1 MGKHLEKQEKVL
13 SVMAAVCLVLGAACG
28 GFIPGMRFSGYL
40 LTGLAGLFLLAA
52 WLERWARQSRK
63 GKLCKRI
70 FLYGIT
76 ALLVLF
82 SAVQALLYSK
92 GHQQNEGLPSDV
104 VLVLGAG
111 VNGEMPSLVLQS
123 RIDAA
128 AEYLRRWPEVP
139 AILSGGMG
147 PGEQISEAECMRRG
161 LVARGI
167 DAARLTLE
175 DQSATTAENM
185 AFSKAKLPELGLDP
199 DTAVVAVV
207 TSDFH
212 CFRAHLLAQR
222 AGLTAMDLPARVDW
236 PLLNANYYAREFF
249 ALGKTLLTY

>member
-1 MGKHLEKQEKVL
+1 MGKHLEKREKVL
-13 SVMAAVCLVLGAACG
+13 CAMAAVCLVLGAACG

-52 WLERWARQSRK
+52 WLERWARQNRK

-70 FLYGIT
+70 FLYGMT

-111 VNGEMPSLVLQS
+111 VNGEAPSLVLQS

-147 PGEQISEAECMRRG
+147 PGERISEAECMRRG

-185 AFSKAKLPELGLDP
+185 AFSKAKLAELGLDP

-212 CFRAHLLAQR
+212 CFRASGLA
-222 AGLTAMDLPARVDW
+222 ADNGITACSLPARTFW
-236 PLLNANYYAREFF
+236 LFLPTYWIREWYGI
-249 ALGKTLLTY
+249 LYQTL